1 MERNLPRVADSANTV
16 GGHLK
21 PSHLKKKPHP
31 PFNAA
36 GEGRVLHRRRRN
48 FVPEFWLEVGFV
60 VSPPRK
66 CCIIFLVA
74 WTALWLREIWCHE
87 GGDFSRKSHGTSTVS
102 DADGNA
108 GSSYSENLG
117 FGRGKGSII
126 ITVLVILRENIFRT
140 KR

>member
-1 MERNLPRVADSANTV
+1 M
-16 GGHLK
+16 
-21 PSHLKKKPHP
+21 KK
-31 PFNAA
+31 
-36 GEGRVLHRRRRN
+36 RRY
-48 FVPEFWLEVGFV
+48 FVPEVCLEVSFV
-60 VSPPRK
+60 DFGGNVHY
-66 CCIIFLVA
+66 FFA
-74 WTALWLREIWCHE
+74 WTTLWLLEIWCHE